1 MHVYAVKNDITND
14 IRNLREEKKF
24 VTNGEFIN
32 RLQLNLNEIPIVLVD
47 GKPFNLA
54 SKIFTI
60 LLDVPSLIS
69 KLFSSRLH
77 ICLKIYKENQRL
89 IIIAI
94 VKLNDLRGNYN
105 NTDRKYMLSKKKNH
119 IV

>member
-1 MHVYAVKNDITND
+1 M
-14 IRNLREEKKF
+14 
-24 VTNGEFIN
+24 
-32 RLQLNLNEIPIVLVD
+32 QLNLNEIPTVLVD

-77 ICLKIYKENQRL
+77 VCLKIYKENQRL

-94 VKLNDLRGNYN
+94 VKLNDLRGN
-105 NTDRKYMLSKKKNH
+105 TDRKYMLSKKKNH